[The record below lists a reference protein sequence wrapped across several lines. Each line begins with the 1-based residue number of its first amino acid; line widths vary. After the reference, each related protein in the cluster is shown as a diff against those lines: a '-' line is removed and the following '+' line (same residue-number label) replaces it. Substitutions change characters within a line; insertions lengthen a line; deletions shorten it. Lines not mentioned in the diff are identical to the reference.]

1 MKFKIGDKV
10 RCVESTARK
19 GMGWKECL
27 EFTIDHFRPADS
39 FTTAVYFPKDGHGVY
54 EDALE
59 LVKTKELPKSFGIK
73 QDQSNP
79 LWNKY
84 IAWLNHTYIKAW
96 SGDCYNYYGITK
108 KGIVDC
114 NYTDYHF
121 DQILTLE
128 EWNEIVNGKQEKQNN
143 VEITRKQL
151 KDIHDVACSTWKKKI
166 ETEYAT
172 RNPWGDTIKFTQTE
186 IDAMFG
192 AATIGQKEVLEGIF
206 GKQQGELDLR
216 SNDINLKVDG
226 LPVFGRSCYD
236 SYESLIGLPLD
247 ESMKN
252 VFYLNKNYEWV
263 LKGNKLTVTRK

>member
-79 LWNKY
+79 LWKKY
-84 IAWLNHTYIKAW
+84 IAWLNEKYCHGII
-96 SGDCYNYYGITK
+96 GDIQYYYGISRS
-108 KGIVDC
+108 GRVDLFP
-114 NYTDYHF
+114 NTDHF
-121 DQILTLE
+121 DQIITLE
-128 EWNEIVNGKQEKQNN
+128 QWNEIVNGKQEKQNN

-151 KDIHDVACSTWKKKI
+151 KNIYDVACFAWQNKI
-166 ETEYAT
+166 EDYST
-172 RNPWGDTIKFTQTE
+172 RSPWGDTIFLTQKE
-186 IDAMFG
+186 IDEMFG
-192 AATIGQKEVLEGIF
+192 AATSSQKEVLEGIF